1 MRTKSNETNQIY
13 DFMIKITVKFDK
25 KANFKEKLRKWVSL
39 CDIYINKSITR
50 RETKIRYIECIFNG

>member
-25 KANFKEKLRKWVSL
+25 KANFKEKLRK
-39 CDIYINKSITR
+39 
-50 RETKIRYIECIFNG
+50 